1 MLSVTFLNVNLTYSP
16 TVSLDFLTKFRFDAS
31 LFYFTFFSLHF
42 CVFYSSH
49 NFKFDHFK
57 TTTTTRINFI
67 TTLFCL
73 ILIKFLRVYY
83 YLHSFTIATSNYLVS
98 ITIYY
103 ISHDDNGT
111 SFILSNN
118 YLFY

>member
-1 MLSVTFLNVNLTYSP
+1 MLSVIFLNVNLTYSP

-67 TTLFCL
+67 TSVFCL
-73 ILIKFLRVYY
+73 ILLKLLRFYYFLHLFR
-83 YLHSFTIATSNYLVS
+83 IATSNLFVS
-98 ITIYY
+98 ITMYYLSLDYNGIY
-103 ISHDDNGT
+103 
-111 SFILSNN
+111 FILSN
-118 YLFY
+118 YIFY